1 MSRFLV
7 NRLASLASHNGELKM
22 KNRRLIL
29 AVLFVLVAALVA
41 TPTLAQ
47 DDLMGDFTV
56 SHYFGG
62 FGGEFIDG
70 IVDDFIA
77 ANPGLMHAASPVD
90 HEQFKTSILVQLAGG
105 NPPDA
110 FSYWAGARIQ
120 FIVDDGFLMPID
132 DIWEAN
138 DMDSQFP
145 QAVIDTAATYDMHKY
160 AVPLTLHWVGMFY
173 NTALFEEHGV
183 MAPTNWDELIHA
195 AETFKMAGIP
205 AFALGSINRWPG
217 QFWFDMILLRTAGN
231 DYRNKLM
238 SGEASYTDPE
248 VARAFGLWKE
258 LVDAGYFY
266 PDANAYDW
274 DEAANMVAN
283 GEAAMTLMGTWI
295 GGHFAGNEMVA
306 GEDFD
311 YFSFPTID
319 EDTPRASLGP
329 IDTFVVSADAANPDA
344 AKAFLNYLTNPDVQW
359 DFAEGA
365 GNLAPSLLVDT
376 SNYND
381 VVARIAAEIANDP
394 VFAFNYDLATPPP
407 VAEVGLNSFSEFM
420 ANPGDFM
427 AMLERVQAAAEAEF
441 AGME

>member
-1 MSRFLV
+1 ML
-7 NRLASLASHNGELKM
+7 NKHLTIRLL
-22 KNRRLIL
+22 LIL
-29 AVLFVLVAALVA
+29 AALLSVTAAFS
-41 TPTLAQ
+41 Q
-47 DDLMGDFTV
+47 DDLSGDFIV

-62 FGGEFIDG
+62 FGGEYIEDIIDSF
-70 IVDDFIA
+70 VA
-77 ANPGLMHAASPVD
+77 ENPELNREASPVD

-120 FIVDDGFLMPID
+120 FIVDGGRLQSID
-132 DIWEAN
+132 DTWEAN

-145 QAVIDTAATYDMHKY
+145 QAVIDTAVTYDGAKY

-173 NTALFEEHGV
+173 NTALFEQVGAEV
-183 MAPTNWDELIHA
+183 PTTWDELVA
-195 AETFKMAGIP
+195 VAESFKEAGIP

-231 DYRNKLM
+231 DYRSRLM
-238 SGEASYTDPE
+238 NGEASYTDPE
-248 VARAFGLWKE
+248 VARAFGLWND
-258 LVDAGYFY
+258 LVQAGYFY

-274 DEAANMVAN
+274 DEAANHVAN

-295 GGHFAGNEMVA
+295 GGHYAALDMTA

-319 EDTPRASLGP
+319 DDVPRASLGP
-329 IDTFVVSADAANPDA
+329 IDTFVVAADAANADA
-344 AKAFLNYLTNPDVQW
+344 AKAFLVHLTNPEIQLA
-359 DFAEGA
+359 FAEGA

-381 VVARIAAEIANDP
+381 VVARIAAEIAADP

-420 ANPGDFM
+420 ANPSDYE
-427 AMLERVQAAAEAEF
+427 AMLARVQEDAAAEFAALAE
-441 AGME
+441 